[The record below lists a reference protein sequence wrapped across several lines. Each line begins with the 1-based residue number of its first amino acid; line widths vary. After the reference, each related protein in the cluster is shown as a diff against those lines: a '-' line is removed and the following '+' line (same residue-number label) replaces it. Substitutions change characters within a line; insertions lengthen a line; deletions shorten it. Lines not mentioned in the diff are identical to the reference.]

1 MNLKILPIAV
11 LAAATLS
18 GCVSFPPYPGP
29 AAGEPT
35 AIVDTSRV
43 KPTTICTNGTLYTV
57 KAPRD
62 NKLVIPA
69 TGRVGLYS
77 FVQLYDYNVTYTCD
91 PGVSFKPANGVS
103 YLLNM
108 EIEDQKCR
116 LEVYREG
123 GKNRTGLDLE
133 MSIGA
138 PQFCKSTAQEATAQQ
153 TAQVF
158 LNAAS
163 AKPGVVQLPSGVRY
177 LVLEGGTGKLP
188 GAGEVVAD
196 MRGETADG
204 KIFLDTSATAKAER
218 FRIANLPLTGLREAM
233 ALMPVGSRWE
243 IYLPSELAFGDSM
256 KSPIGPGQAVKF
268 TVKLNSAE

>member
-1 MNLKILPIAV
+1 MKRKNLLVAA
-11 LAAATLS
+11 LAAATLC
-18 GCVSFPPYPGP
+18 GCVSLPPYTGP

-43 KPTTICTNGTLYTV
+43 KPTSICTNGTLYSV

-69 TGRVGLYS
+69 SGRVALYS
-77 FVQLYDYNVTYTCD
+77 FVELYDYNVTYSCG
-91 PGVSFKPANGVS
+91 PGISFKPANGVS

-108 EIEDQKCR
+108 EIEDQVCR
-116 LEVYREG
+116 LEIYRQG

-133 MSIGA
+133 MSIAG
-138 PQFCKSTAQEATAQQ
+138 PQYCKSTAQEANTQKSAD
-153 TAQVF
+153 AF
-158 LNAAS
+158 LAAAS

-177 LVLEGGTGKLP
+177 LVLEAGTGKLP
-188 GAGEVVAD
+188 GTGEVVVD
-196 MRGETADG
+196 MRAETAEG
-204 KIFLDTSATAKAER
+204 KIFLDTKATGEAGH
-218 FRIANLPLTGLREAM
+218 FRIAQLPLTGLREAI

-243 IYLPSELAFGDSM
+243 IYLPSDLAFGDSP
-256 KSPIGPGQAVKF
+256 KSPVGPGQAVKF